1 MHVILTT
8 PHLSPQHPFL
18 LLLFLQQRYVM
29 NDVMEDSI
37 TRSDQATNNLT
48 RFLLLLLLSL
58 LVTYELVVG
67 LGGLLTGRGRAGYL

>member
-1 MHVILTT
+1 M
-8 PHLSPQHPFL
+8 

-58 LVTYELVVG
+58 LVTYELGVG